1 MPDLRPF
8 EERSADHLR
17 LVIEA
22 SDIGVWELD
31 LGSGRAVRNHVHDRI
46 FGYSETLSEWTY
58 DMFLDHIV
66 EEDRARVD
74 RLQQAAIADNRE
86 WSFECRIATATG
98 EIRWIRAS
106 GRPLQDDAGKTVKLI
121 GNVIDITDTKQNE
134 ARLQLIT
141 EELNHRVRNMLAT
154 IKSMVRFSAKKA
166 ADIPSFAEAL
176 EGRVRTLAR
185 SHQLLVAE
193 SDAAIRPSTI
203 LEAELSAFPGL
214 GDRVKIAASNE
225 PVLRDSAGQGLAL
238 VFHELLTNALK
249 YGALSNDEG
258 HVEVTIEGAE
268 NSVSIRWKEHGGPPL
283 DGNKGEGFGTMLIS
297 RVFASQASTSLTPP
311 SNPPPRPKVVI
322 VRQDSPRVEQET
334 GTAISHS

>member
-22 SDIGVWELD
+22 SNIGVWELD

-86 WSFECRIATATG
+86 WSFECRIATANG

-134 ARLQLIT
+134 ARLRLIT

-214 GDRVKIAASNE
+214 DDRVKIAASNE

-258 HVEVTIEGAE
+258 HVEVTIEGTERAA
-268 NSVSIRWKEHGGPPL
+268 SIRWKEQGGPRL
-283 DGNKGEGFGTMLIS
+283 DGTKGEGFGTVLIS
-297 RVFASQASTSLTPP
+297 RVFASQASTSLEFPP
-311 SNPPPRPKVVI
+311 
-322 VRQDSPRVEQET
+322 DGVECRIELDVT
-334 GTAISHS
+334 